1 MPHGK
6 EGAYPRVG
14 SLVLRLRTIGRLDG
28 KSQLTGKDLDARED
42 GEQREKGAA
51 EDKMVGWHHRL
62 KT

>member
-1 MPHGK
+1 MR
-6 EGAYPRVG
+6 Y
-14 SLVLRLRTIGRLDG
+14 SCLVCSAEPELFDG

-42 GEQREKGAA
+42 GGQREKGAA